1 MADAPALDLSWRSG
15 SDAAPLAELLYAAL
29 DDFEPIAIHEQDT
42 ADGWRVFFRTI
53 DSRDEAASALRELF
67 GERLEAIHAVDVSD
81 EDWARRSQSKLSSIR
96 VGRFVVAPP
105 WDLPTSGPGRPEGL
119 RYAIG
124 SGLLIVIDPST
135 GFGTGHHET
144 TRLCLRLLQEVEPSI
159 RGQRVIDAGT
169 GSGVLAIAAAKL
181 AAASVVAFDDDPDAL
196 RNARENVD
204 RNGVSDTVALR
215 QMDLAAPALD
225 LAPAVLV
232 LANLTSGVLLN
243 YADRLRG
250 LVQSDGR
257 MIVSGFHPA
266 DLEEILETFDGE
278 EAHSLVEGD
287 WAAAIV
293 SGLRAQT

>member
-105 WDLPTSGPGRPEGL
+105 WDLPS
-119 RYAIG
+119 AD
-124 SGLLIVIDPST
+124 SDLLIVIDPST

-159 RGQRVIDAGT
+159 RGERVIDAGT